1 MQVKNK
7 KTMEIIVKVL
17 DEYWTQ
23 FGKSPALSE
32 IAERSGVSVATVSR
46 YVQTLIDKGQVVRR
60 GKFCAL
66 STNNTMHGAVVRS
79 FPVVGDIACGV
90 PILASQ
96 NIESYVSMSDSLV
109 GAGEFFFLRAQGD
122 SMIGAGINDGDLVLI
137 KRQNAA
143 EDGQIVV
150 ALTDDETATLKRYF
164 VDKENK
170 RIRLHP
176 ENESMS
182 DMFFENVSVQ
192 GVAVKVLKNL

>member
-1 MQVKNK
+1 
-7 KTMEIIVKVL
+7 
-17 DEYWTQ
+17 
-23 FGKSPALSE
+23 
-32 IAERSGVSVATVSR
+32 
-46 YVQTLIDKGQVVRR
+46 
-60 GKFCAL
+60 
-66 STNNTMHGAVVRS
+66 
-79 FPVVGDIACGV
+79 
-90 PILASQ
+90 
-96 NIESYVSMSDSLV
+96 
-109 GAGEFFFLRAQGD
+109 
-122 SMIGAGINDGDLVLI
+122 MIGAGINDGDLVLI